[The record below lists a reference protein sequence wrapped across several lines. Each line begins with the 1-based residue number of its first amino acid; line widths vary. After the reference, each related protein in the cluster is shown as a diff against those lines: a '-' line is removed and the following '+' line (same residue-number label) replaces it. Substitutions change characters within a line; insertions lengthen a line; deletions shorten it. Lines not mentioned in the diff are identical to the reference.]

1 MWNALSALLR
11 KSYHSKREVETMAR
25 HIGIVGCSAPGAAL
39 CYETICTEGAS
50 LLGKYQPPFEISMHT
65 HPFSEYMRRI
75 EDDNWEAVAELMLS
89 SAEKLASI
97 GAEFLV
103 APCNTIHLAIELA
116 TPRSPL
122 PWLHIAEEVAR
133 EAKQSGYQRVALLG
147 TRLLME
153 SPLYPAKFGRASVEY
168 RLPAKRE
175 RERIDRFIFDELVYN
190 RITPEARS
198 YILKVVERLR
208 EEGCDAVGM
217 CCTELPLLLRA
228 TDTSL
233 PLLDSTKILAR
244 AALKRAIE

>member
-1 MWNALSALLR
+1 
-11 KSYHSKREVETMAR
+11 MAR

-39 CYETICTEGAS
+39 CYETICTERSS
-50 LLGKYQPPFEISMHT
+50 LIGKRQPHPEVSMHT

-75 EDDNWEAVAELMLS
+75 EDDNWEAVAELLLS

-103 APCNTIHLAIELA
+103 APCNTIHLAFELA

-133 EAKQSGYQRVALLG
+133 EAKQSGYRRVALLG
-147 TRLLME
+147 TRLLIE
-153 SPLYPAKFGRASVEY
+153 SPLYPAEFDRAGIEY
-168 RLPAKRE
+168 RLPTDVE
-175 RERIDRFIFDELVYN
+175 QERIDRLIFGELVYN

-198 YILKVVERLR
+198 YILEVVERLR
-208 EEGCDAVGM
+208 KEGCDAVGM
-217 CCTELPLLLRA
+217 CCTELPLSLRA

-244 AALKRAIE
+244 AALKMAVR